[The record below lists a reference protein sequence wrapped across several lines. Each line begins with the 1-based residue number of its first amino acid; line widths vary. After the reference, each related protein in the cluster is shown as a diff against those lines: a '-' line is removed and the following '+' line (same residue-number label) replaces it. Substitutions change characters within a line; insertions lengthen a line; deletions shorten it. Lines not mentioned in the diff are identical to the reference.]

1 MATQQSA
8 SMTCTQQLVAKIE
21 ASDTEG
27 NPTDPNTIV
36 WTSSDESVAVVVPE
50 PGGLSANIIAG
61 NVGSCKVVVNANA
74 GKGGKGTRPVLGV
87 LNLTVT
93 SGDVAEV
100 KITTEKPVEQ
110 GTAPDQGLPSRPAR
124 PDQGLPNTPGL
135 GVGGQLPTP
144 PGARPDQGLPTSPG
158 HPEQGLPNAPAR
170 PDQGLPNAPARPD
183 QELPPSGSPKR

>member
-1 MATQQSA
+1 MPTQQSA

-61 NVGSCKVVVNANA
+61 NVGNCKVVVNANA
-74 GKGGKGTRPVLGV
+74 GKGGKGTKPVLGV

-100 KITTEKPVEQ
+100 KITTEAPVEQ
-110 GTAPDQGLPSRPAR
+110 GTAPSQGLPSRPAR
-124 PDQGLPNTPGL
+124 PDAGLPAGGAHPDQGLPSG
-135 GVGGQLPTP
+135 
-144 PGARPDQGLPTSPG
+144 GARPDQGLPSAGARLDQGLPTSPG

-170 PDQGLPNAPARPD
+170 PDQGLP
-183 QELPPSGSPKR
+183 PSGSPKR